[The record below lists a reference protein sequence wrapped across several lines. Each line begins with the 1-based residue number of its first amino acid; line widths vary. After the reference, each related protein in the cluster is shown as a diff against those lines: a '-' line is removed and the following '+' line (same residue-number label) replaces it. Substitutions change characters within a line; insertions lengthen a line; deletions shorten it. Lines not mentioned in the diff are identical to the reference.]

1 MKKSLLIFNLL
12 FIVSCSNSYE
22 NEELRAIEGFASDF
36 MVKNHLNKVLK
47 QPFSSENEIEEFY
60 ERPLYVDT
68 LNLKVYLSDTLLRI
82 SQVKEDN
89 EWMFDNNIFEKKD
102 SAIFYS
108 LINSK
113 KFKNLKYREFE
124 KNKIQFK
131 KPYRQFEKSKEKL
144 KENEEYSLLSFSRV
158 CLDDK
163 RENGIVVLEY
173 RNGNRGFTIYG
184 SHRVYLLKKID
195 EKWEYV
201 PRKIKN

>member
-1 MKKSLLIFNLL
+1 MKRALQILTL
-12 FIVSCSNSYE
+12 FFIIGCNYNYE
-22 NEELRAIEGFASDF
+22 KEELIVIEDISNEFL
-36 MVKNHLNKVLK
+36 VKNHLNKVLK
-47 QPFSSENEIEEFY
+47 DPFEEVY

-68 LNLKVYLSDTLLRI
+68 LDLKVYLSDALLPI
-82 SQVKEDN
+82 SQIKEDN
-89 EWMFDNNIFEKKD
+89 EWMFENNLFEKKD
-102 SAIFYS
+102 SAIFYG

-163 RENGIVVLEY
+163 RENAIVVIEY
-173 RNGNRGFTIYG
+173 RNGKKGFTIYG
-184 SHRVYLLKKID
+184 SHMVYLI
-195 EKWEYV
+195 
-201 PRKIKN
+201 RKINDKWKYIPRRINN